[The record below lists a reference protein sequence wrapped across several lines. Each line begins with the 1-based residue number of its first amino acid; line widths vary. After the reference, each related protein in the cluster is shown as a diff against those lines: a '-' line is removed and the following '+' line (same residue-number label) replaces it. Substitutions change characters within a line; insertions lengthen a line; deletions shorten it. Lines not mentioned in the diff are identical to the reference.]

1 MTTIP
6 NLDPAAIERL
16 RRLGGDK
23 FLGEMIELF
32 LDYAAKKVAEAVRA
46 QAAGDLA
53 GVQKAVHPVKSSAG
67 NVGATQVQA
76 LATRLE
82 MQAKEGDAAALPAG
96 VAELIEAFAAA
107 SIELKAVLL
116 SLASPANPAS
126 TP

>member
-1 MTTIP
+1 MSTTP
-6 NLDPAAIERL
+6 HLDPAAIERL

-23 FLGEMIELF
+23 FLREMIEIF

-107 SIELKAVLL
+107 SIELKAVLTT
-116 SLASPANPAS
+116 LASPANPAS

>member
-1 MTTIP
+1 MSTTP

-16 RRLGGDK
+16 RRLGGEK
-23 FLGEMIELF
+23 FLGEMIALF
-32 LDYAAKKVAEAVRA
+32 LDYAAKKVAEAVHA

-67 NVGATQVQA
+67 NVGAARVQA

-82 MQAKEGDAAALPAG
+82 MQAKEGAAAALPAS
-96 VAELIEAFAAA
+96 VAELTEAFAAA
-107 SIELKAVLL
+107 SIELKAVLAT
-116 SLASPANPAS
+116 LADPALPAA